1 MSMDMDDEHQGTLKK
16 TAPPQAASTTAD
28 AREVAIHHA
37 KLLQHRKALESS
49 ILDSL
54 ILLSEYPLV
63 RGPEYSAASPAP
75 SDIASFKEHV
85 RLFQPSDYSDLL
97 EERHVNGL
105 CGYTLCPKPHRDLG
119 PGGEWKITA
128 TGIFRRKD
136 LEMWC
141 SARCAKRALFVKVQL
156 VETGAWER
164 VGIPEIQIDLLDE
177 DGKPAET
184 EQDRTA
190 RKLGEMTLEDQRHA
204 AHNAAAL
211 ALERGEPSSASGR
224 DKVEV
229 TLKEKDT
236 QAPSPEAATSNA
248 QDSHLLVEG
257 HMSQLPFR
265 PKRQH

>member
-1 MSMDMDDEHQGTLKK
+1 MSMDMDEHQGTVKK
-16 TAPPQAASTTAD
+16 ITPPQTASPTAD

-54 ILLSEYPLV
+54 VLLSEYPLV

-75 SDIASFKEHV
+75 SDVASFKEHV

-105 CGYTLCPKPHRDLG
+105 CAYTLCPKPHRDLG

-128 TGIFRRKD
+128 TGIFKRKD

-156 VETGAWER
+156 VETAAWER

-190 RKLGEMTLEDQRHA
+190 RKLGQMTLEDQRQA

-211 ALERGEPSSASGR
+211 ALERGDSSSAPSH

-236 QAPSPEAATSNA
+236 EAPGPEIPTP
-248 QDSHLLVEG
+248 DVPDGHLLVEG
-257 HMSQLPFR
+257 HLSQLPFR
-265 PKRQH
+265 PRRQD